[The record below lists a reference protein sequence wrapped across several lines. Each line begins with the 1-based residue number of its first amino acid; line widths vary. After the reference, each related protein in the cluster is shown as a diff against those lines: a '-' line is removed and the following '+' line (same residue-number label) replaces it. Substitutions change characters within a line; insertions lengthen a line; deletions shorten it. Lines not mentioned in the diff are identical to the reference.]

1 MFRWLGRWFV
11 RALLVVAA
19 ATLVAYAGD
28 TLVYLLHGSPSST
41 VTVNRFMGI
50 PLKGQK
56 EEYDFLGSSPVP
68 CAIALFPHNSQVPCW
83 YLRRNSNQWENL

>member
-11 RALLVVAA
+11 RALLALAA

-28 TLVYLLHGSPSST
+28 TLLYLARGSPGST
-41 VTVNRFMGI
+41 ITVSRFMGV

-68 CAIALFPHNSQVPCW
+68 CAVALFPHNGQDPCW
-83 YLRRNSNQWENL
+83 YLRRNPNQWENL